1 MPKLNSTNVNPGD
14 PVTADA
20 INNIILDLNLL
31 NAATAPSF
39 KLVLDGQTVAK
50 NDAAAVSQKLY
61 SNPLVREVSPGTP
74 KNFTW
79 TFADSNITFN
89 STPRCWVQ
97 LQNTNTSTPYTA
109 FNFTIVIT
117 AVSPKSMTFQVRG
130 TGFTKAT
137 HTFVCFAAD
146 A

>member
-1 MPKLNSTNVNPGD
+1 MAKLNSTNVNPGD

-39 KLVLDGQTVAK
+39 KLVLDGQTTATET
-50 NDAAAVSQKLY
+50 AAAVSQKVY
-61 SNPLVREVSPGTP
+61 SNPIVKEVAPGSPKT
-74 KNFTW
+74 FTW
-79 TFADSNITFN
+79 TFADSNIKFN
-89 STPRCWVQ
+89 STPRCWIQ

-109 FNFTIVIT
+109 FDFTIVIT
-117 AVSPKSMTFQVRG
+117 AVSPKSMSFQVRG
-130 TGFTKAT
+130 LGFTKAT